1 MLRNFTKEILD
12 FQSCPYK
19 ETSENK
25 ICETGYKKG
34 IRPVILKNIR
44 LDHLTTIRISF
55 SFFDN
60 SFTVQLCELLKKNE
74 TVSYLALESN
84 NNLGDFGA
92 FHLGNMLLENK
103 CLRTLGI
110 GGNGITDL
118 GMKSIV
124 NSLYTNNTL
133 TQLITVNNNFTMRT
147 VRKFLA
153 VLKVNKS
160 LHKVLLGTPK
170 GTSFPLGYFEKT
182 LQQQIQDLLLD
193 TLSINFKICYFD
205 LVKLLSNTFTT
216 EKIILRLNQNNNL
229 HYCYPHR
236 FLMTPEELIV
246 RVLVPLKNYQLT
258 RIPIELRKNI
268 FSFLGV
274 SFKEDVQQWKQG
286 ILSSED
292 FITS

>member
-1 MLRNFTKEILD
+1 GMDSIMH
-12 FQSCPYK
+12 P
-19 ETSENK
+19 
-25 ICETGYKKG
+25 
-34 IRPVILKNIR
+34 LK
-44 LDHLTTIRISF
+44 
-55 SFFDN
+55 
-60 SFTVQLCELLKKNE
+60 
-74 TVSYLALESN
+74 
-84 NNLGDFGA
+84 
-92 FHLGNMLLENK
+92 
-103 CLRTLGI
+103 
-110 GGNGITDL
+110 
-118 GMKSIV
+118 
-124 NSLYTNNTL
+124 TNNTL
-133 TQLITVNNNFTMRT
+133 TQLIAVNNNFTMRT

-205 LVKLLSNTFTT
+205 LVKLLSMTPTT
-216 EKIILRLNQNNNL
+216 QSIILRLNQNNNL

-258 RIPIELRKNI
+258 QIPFELRKNI

-274 SFKEDVQQWKQG
+274 SFRKDVQQWKQG